1 MEINAQSFCDLIFV
15 TVSYFFLNFKFE
27 SIVSENVGVMLGL
40 RAKLPTPPPEAA
52 TVLYED

>member
-15 TVSYFFLNFKFE
+15 TVSFFFFIFKFE